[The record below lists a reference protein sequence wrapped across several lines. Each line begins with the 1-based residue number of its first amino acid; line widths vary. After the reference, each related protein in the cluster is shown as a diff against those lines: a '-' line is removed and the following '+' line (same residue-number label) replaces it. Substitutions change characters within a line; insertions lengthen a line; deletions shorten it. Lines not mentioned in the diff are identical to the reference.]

1 LKIIILYIVIAI
13 FTSCSSNNEEIDKG
27 KLIAQAGNSFLY
39 ESQLIDEMPTG
50 LEQEDSLDFLSSYIN
65 LWIRNKLVLE
75 KAEEIL
81 PSQSK
86 DIKLRLE
93 KYKEDLLSFE
103 FEQMYIRG
111 KLDTVIDSTEISK
124 YYNSNKDKFILKDY
138 IVKCMFLKINKATPD
153 IKDINKAY
161 LLRTDD
167 DDVFVR
173 TYAQKYAL
181 KFHHNPN
188 HWIYFNEISSK
199 IPLENYNKLKI
210 IKSKKKF
217 TFEKNDAIYFVN
229 IYDYKIKDDYSP
241 LSFETNKIKNIIL
254 NARTN
259 EIRKELR
266 DELYKDAQELNT
278 VKNYIND

>member
-1 LKIIILYIVIAI
+1 M
-13 FTSCSSNNEEIDKG
+13 G
-27 KLIAQAGNSFLY
+27 RLIAQAGNIFLY
-39 ESQLIDEMPTG
+39 ENQLIDEIPSG
-50 LEQEDSLDFLSSYIN
+50 LQHEDSLDFLSSYIN
-65 LWIRNKLVLE
+65 SWIRNKLLLQ

-103 FEQMYIRG
+103 FEQLYIKE
-111 KLDTVIDSTEISK
+111 KLDTVIDSIEVRN
-124 YYNSNKDKFILKDY
+124 YYNSNKDNFILKDY
-138 IVKCMFLKINKATPD
+138 IVKCMFLKINKATPE
-153 IKDINKAY
+153 IKDIKNAY
-161 LLRTDD
+161 LLKTDD

-188 HWIYFNEISSK
+188 RWLYFNEISSK
-199 IPLENYNKLKI
+199 IPLENYNKLNI

-217 TFEKNDAIYFVN
+217 SFEKNDAIYFVN
-229 IYDYKIKDDYSP
+229 IYAYKIKDDYSP

-254 NARTN
+254 NSRTN
-259 EIRKELR
+259 ELRKSLR
-266 DELYKDAQELNT
+266 DELYKDAQKLNT

>member
-1 LKIIILYIVIAI
+1 MKIYFIYIIIAI
-13 FTSCSSNNEEIDKG
+13 LTSCSSDKEELDKG

-39 ESQLIDEMPTG
+39 ESELMDKIPSG
-50 LEQEDSLDFLSSYIN
+50 LEKEDSLDFLSSYVNSWIN
-65 LWIRNKLVLE
+65 NKLVLQ

-103 FEQMYIRG
+103 FEQMYIRE
-111 KLDTVIDSTEISK
+111 KLDTVIDSIEIRE
-124 YYNSNKDKFILKDY
+124 YYNTNKDKFMLKDY
-138 IVKCMFLKINKATPD
+138 IVKCMFLKINKSTPE
-153 IKDINKAY
+153 IKDIKKAY
-161 LLRTDD
+161 LLKTDD
-167 DDVFVR
+167 DDIYVR

-188 HWIYFNEISSK
+188 NWIYFNEISSK

-217 TFEKNDAIYFVN
+217 SFEKNDAIYFVN

-241 LSFETNKIKNIIL
+241 ISFETNKIKNIIL

-259 EIRKELR
+259 EIRKGLR
-266 DELYKDAQELNT
+266 EELYKDAQKLNS